1 MSKFLQGN
9 YEMPPDSQ
17 TGEVKNKEQGY
28 SEMFENQ
35 ALERL
40 GGSIA
45 FVMKSDKFV
54 WDDEA
59 DA

>member
-9 YEMPPDSQ
+9 YEMAQDSQ
-17 TGEVKNKEQGY
+17 ASEVKKTEQGY
-28 SEMFENQ
+28 SEMFEKQ

-45 FVMKSDKFV
+45 FVMKADKFV
-54 WDDEA
+54 WDDEE